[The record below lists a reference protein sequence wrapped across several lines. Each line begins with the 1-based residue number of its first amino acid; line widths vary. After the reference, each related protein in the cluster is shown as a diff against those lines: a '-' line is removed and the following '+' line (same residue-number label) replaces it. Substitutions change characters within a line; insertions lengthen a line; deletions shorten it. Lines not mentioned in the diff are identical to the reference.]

1 LNAWQMGVLISDRDP
16 EAFSRKYPGAN
27 ILGKYPGQLSNGGET
42 LRITDGLDQVVLEM
56 AYGDSGEWP
65 EKADGGGYSLEI
77 IDPMGDPSDPGNWR
91 SSGQMGGTPRGKPRI
106 DGISQEQGKVK
117 ISFMALPG
125 LSYRLE
131 YANDLISGEWKD
143 LHRHQPKDVPVTV
156 EVMDSMTDQ
165 TIERYYRLL
174 VP

>member
-1 LNAWQMGVLISDRDP
+1 
-16 EAFSRKYPGAN
+16 
-27 ILGKYPGQLSNGGET
+27 
-42 LRITDGLDQVVLEM
+42 M

-91 SSGQMGGTPRGKPRI
+91 SSGQIGGTPRGKPRI

-125 LSYRLE
+125 LSYRLQ
-131 YANDLISGEWKD
+131 YADDLISGEWKD